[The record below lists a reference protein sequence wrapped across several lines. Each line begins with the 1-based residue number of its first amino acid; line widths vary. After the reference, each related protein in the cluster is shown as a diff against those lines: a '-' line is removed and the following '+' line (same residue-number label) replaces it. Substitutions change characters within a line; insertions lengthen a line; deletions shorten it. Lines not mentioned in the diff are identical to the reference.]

1 MKETILKVLV
11 LLFIIVVTGFACYN
25 AGKSKVYE
33 SQDEYYNK
41 TEALLDSINVIYND
55 SFYDTVMK
63 TDTYYEY
70 EVARENLLK

>member
-1 MKETILKVLV
+1 MKETILKVLI

-55 SFYDTVMK
+55 SFYDTVME

>member
-55 SFYDTVMK
+55 SFYDTVME
-63 TDTYYEY
+63 TDT
-70 EVARENLLK
+70 